1 MAPLRIRVALR
12 DFFALA
18 LIATLVTACATAPPG
33 SDAPKTVS
41 TAFAQPETTA
51 LGKALEARAK
61 GHPGASGFHL
71 LLDGTDSFALHVEIA
86 QKTQRS
92 LDVQYFIFQQDD
104 TGQIMLNALLAAAD
118 RGVRVRLLLDDA
130 HDFDTGS
137 KIWPL
142 AAHPNIEIRVYN
154 PFVAHKWFDFLRG
167 AEFLIAGQ
175 RLNYRMHN
183 KLFIGDNAI
192 AITGGRNIGDEYFQ
206 ASNQVEFGDFDLV
219 VAGPMVR
226 ELSHSFDAFWNDKL
240 SVPVEALPLGKPPAA
255 NLEKARKAL
264 AEHTESMGSSEYLRS
279 LTKRDLLADIISGK
293 LPLLWTTAVL
303 AYDSPDKAQVVSG
316 EQRGHF
322 MWKRVAEAV
331 GAAKHDLVIVTPYFV
346 PGATE
351 VELLRRL
358 RSQGVRIR
366 VLTNSLASTDVPLVH
381 AAYLRYRVPLLEEG
395 VELYEVKRRLGHP
408 QDGKRLIKSWSS
420 DAFALH
426 AKVFIIDG
434 KRVFVGSMNFDQRS
448 LLINTEMGLII
459 DSPELARDITAR
471 FEAIVQPA
479 NSYHV
484 VLQDGGTRPAL
495 RWDTQEDGKNVSFTT
510 EPGVDAAKRTW
521 IEALSLVPLDRLL

>member
-1 MAPLRIRVALR
+1 MLRLRSIVALR
-12 DFFALA
+12 DFLA
-18 LIATLVTACATAPPG
+18 VVFIATLVAACATAPPG
-33 SDAPKTVS
+33 SDAPKSVS

-51 LGKALEARAK
+51 LGKALEARART
-61 GHPGASGFHL
+61 HSPASGFHL
-71 LLDGTDSFALHVEIA
+71 LLDGTDCFALHIEIA
-86 QKTQRS
+86 QKAQRS

-142 AAHPNIEIRVYN
+142 AAHPNIEIRVFN

-192 AITGGRNIGDEYFQ
+192 AITGGRNVGDEYFQ

-219 VAGPMVR
+219 AAGPMVR
-226 ELSHSFDAFWNDKL
+226 ELSQSFDTFWNDKL
-240 SVPVEALPLGKPPAA
+240 SVPVEALPLGKPPDS

-264 AEHTESMGSSEYLRS
+264 SEHAETMASSEYLRS
-279 LTKRDLLADIISGK
+279 LSKRDLLADIVSGK
-293 LPLLWTTAVL
+293 QPLLWTTAVL

-331 GAAKHDLVIVTPYFV
+331 GAAKRDLVIVTPYFV
-346 PGATE
+346 PGASE

-366 VLTNSLASTDVPLVH
+366 ILTNSLASTDVPLVH
-381 AAYLRYRVPLLEEG
+381 AAYLRYRTPLLEEG
-395 VELYEVKRRLGHP
+395 VELYEVKRRLGQP
-408 QDGKRLIKSWSS
+408 QDGKHLIKSWSS
-420 DAFALH
+420 DSFALH

-434 KRVFVGSMNFDQRS
+434 KRVFVVSMNFDQRS

-459 DSPELARDITAR
+459 DSAELARNITAR
-471 FEAIVQPA
+471 VDAIAQPA

-484 VLQDGGTRPAL
+484 VLQDDAGRRAL
-495 RWDTQEDGKNVSFTT
+495 RWETEEDGKTVRFSS